1 MTEQTTDAKVKL
13 HPVQEITIQ
22 TDSRE
27 ILANAKHDV
36 SAYGLDKYFIIDVDS
51 HHVETDS
58 WDEIL
63 DYIEDPVLRFN
74 GKEIS
79 KNWPTAKKQGL
90 INEPAGLMFQDAQ
103 GRILH
108 QASLQ
113 EPVETVNGEHRDLTL
128 IRRAKD
134 TMNIAIQVV
143 FPQPML
149 EIGMHP
155 IPEIA
160 TALTLAYN
168 KWFTKNI
175 LSKDEKLRSLLAL
188 PFEDPAACIRMI
200 DEYAGSPGVIGFMV
214 TSQRRIAVNNNA
226 YMPIYKK
233 LEELG
238 LPLAFHAGP
247 TLSDSM
253 VSHMNKFLSIHAMSF
268 VTCNMLHLT
277 NWVINGLPERF
288 PKLKVVW
295 VESGLAWLP
304 FMMQR
309 LDHEYLMRQSDAPL
323 LKKRPSDYMREMY
336 YTSQPME
343 ATDLNLLQATFKAI
357 NAETQLMYSSD
368 WPHWDFD
375 TPGRMAWLPFLSEE
389 GKRNILGETAR
400 KVFNL

>member
-1 MTEQTTDAKVKL
+1 MIANEIEAKVKL
-13 HPVQEITIQ
+13 HPVQEITTQ

-36 SAYGLDKYFIIDVDS
+36 DALGLDRYFIIDVDS

-63 DYIEDPVLRFN
+63 EYIEDPVLRFN

-79 KNWPTAKKQGL
+79 KNWPTARKQGL
-90 INEPAGLMFQDAQ
+90 MNEPAGLMFQDAQ

-113 EPVETVNGEHRDLTL
+113 EPVESVNGEHHDLTL
-128 IRRAKD
+128 MRRAKQ
-134 TMNIAIQVV
+134 TMNISIQVV

-155 IPEIA
+155 MPEIA

-168 KWFTKNI
+168 KWFTKTI
-175 LSKDEKLRSLLAL
+175 LAKDNTVRSLLAL
-188 PFEDPAACIRMI
+188 PLDDPAACIRMI

-214 TSQRRIAVNNNA
+214 ISQRRIAINNNV
-226 YMPIYKK
+226 YLPIFAK

-253 VSHMNKFLSIHAMSF
+253 VSHMNKFCRSMPCRS
-268 VTCNMLHLT
+268 
-277 NWVINGLPERF
+277 
-288 PKLKVVW
+288 
-295 VESGLAWLP
+295 
-304 FMMQR
+304 
-309 LDHEYLMRQSDAPL
+309 
-323 LKKRPSDYMREMY
+323 
-336 YTSQPME
+336 
-343 ATDLNLLQATFKAI
+343 
-357 NAETQLMYSSD
+357 
-368 WPHWDFD
+368 
-375 TPGRMAWLPFLSEE
+375 
-389 GKRNILGETAR
+389 
-400 KVFNL
+400 